1 MPRIKGLRARRPR
14 CPPSSDAVAAD
25 VAAATLAATPAATP
39 AVAVEDIAAEHVA
52 DVVVANA
59 VTDDPAL
66 SPASLPAP
74 SPAPSPAKADLS
86 NHPAIVTSE
95 DGCKYTSDKRIVLS
109 GYVLARK
116 TKLRSGIFKGLYPLT
131 LQE

>member
-14 CPPSSDAVAAD
+14 SSNAVAAD
-25 VAAATLAATPAATP
+25 AAAADAPAVTPAVAVEHVAVEHVAADVVVTP
-39 AVAVEDIAAEHVA
+39 AVAVED
-52 DVVVANA
+52 
-59 VTDDPAL
+59 TAL
-66 SPASLPAP
+66 SPDSLPAP

-95 DGCKYTSDKRIVLS
+95 DGCKYTSDKTIVPS